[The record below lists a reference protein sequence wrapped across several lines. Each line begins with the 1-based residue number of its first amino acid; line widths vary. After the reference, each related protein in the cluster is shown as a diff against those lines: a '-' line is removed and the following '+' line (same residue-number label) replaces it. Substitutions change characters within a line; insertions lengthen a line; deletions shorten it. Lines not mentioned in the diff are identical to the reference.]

1 MTGLIR
7 YHSAADILN
16 ELIAEPVNI
25 AEKEKENGV
34 LHMKNTYGIKEKRH
48 LISVIIIALI
58 TVLAV
63 SCASADSAFA
73 AKSKSKSKS
82 KAKVTT
88 IKITPFTA
96 YSLHEHLIGGPETES
111 KLTYSSVKGGA
122 KVLVNDISFDFVAF
136 KPGTYKVTTRTKATS
151 TNSAGKRV
159 TKFIVKNVPFKAG
172 ETGLLLTDIE
182 TDSVSFMFSPN
193 SNASAYRIQYRT
205 AGEEW
210 NKEQYVKISQKD
222 VIKIYKKMH
231 KRDYDSPDSYIT
243 VSGLS
248 GSTGYEFRLSAKI
261 KGKWKN
267 GKEIITADTY

>member
-1 MTGLIR
+1 
-7 YHSAADILN
+7 
-16 ELIAEPVNI
+16 
-25 AEKEKENGV
+25 
-34 LHMKNTYGIKEKRH
+34 MKNTYGIKEKRH

-63 SCASADSAFA
+63 SSAAAESAFA
-73 AKSKSKSKS
+73 AKTKSKSKT
-82 KAKVTT
+82 KVKT

-111 KLTYSSVKGGA
+111 KLTSSSVKGGA

-136 KPGTYKVTTRTKATS
+136 KPGTYKVTTRSKATS
-151 TNSAGKRV
+151 TNSASKRV

-182 TDSVSFMFSPN
+182 SDSVSFTFRPN

-210 NKEQYVKISQKD
+210 NKDQYAKISQKD
-222 VIKIYKKMH
+222 VIRIYKKMH

-248 GSTGYEFRLSAKI
+248 SNTSYEFRLSAKI

-267 GKEIITADTY
+267 GKNIITADTY